1 MDRLSESHRVD
12 HQRSSQSHWKNLP
25 GFNVKGDVRTYPI
38 GKTILWEGFSSCTTK
53 REVAVGFSKGGTVF
67 EIESVSGRQIKQFS
81 VYDTE
86 DEVLL
91 LPYTCFQVLEATP
104 SANGNPAIVKL
115 REIPVPRSFN
125 VICWVDDIPS
135 NNGKYILPCE
145 KKGISVLPITSTKL
159 ALNFLRDYRWLF
171 YLKNSQFKIV
181 TDMVREEEELESTKV
196 SKNYEAGI
204 LLIQKIQEE
213 HKYGHK
219 ILVFC
224 TDTKKKH
231 SKIAKQK
238 IWIWRRFKSVLTT
251 LIFKTFWI
259 PFDFLSNFLFKF
271 RNRISSML

>member
-1 MDRLSESHRVD
+1 VLYKKLNSDLREKKSLTNWHNYLNLILWSIRDLSNFTGKLYRGF
-12 HQRSSQSHWKNLP
+12 KNTCDLP
-25 GFNVKGDVRTYPI
+25 QYPV
-38 GKTILWEGFSSCTTK
+38 GKTVSWEGFNSCSTN
-53 REVAVGFSKGGTVF
+53 RVVAVGFSNAAGMLF

-224 TDTKKKH
+224 TDTKKALENCK
-231 SKIAKQK
+231 AKNLDMEKVQ
-238 IWIWRRFKSVLTT
+238 
-251 LIFKTFWI
+251 
-259 PFDFLSNFLFKF
+259 
-271 RNRISSML
+271 ISSYGSDLQKFLDSF